1 MNGNS
6 SHQGTTST
14 SASQP
19 RGWKEFCELHAI
31 ATARELAKQYRLFV
45 NEYPQQDALAAEN
58 FSLQFID
65 LFQQYFRNEMGEGG
79 LAMTGR
85 YRIVPFTGAQDY
97 REAGRR
103 FSDGPQL
110 LMAVVTPKPDQPA
123 VPRDQDKRESRASS
137 STDTNHPTLLLTK
150 SSEEVSDAAFSGP
163 DRALSSAS
171 ADANTTHFSITSL
184 RRSMRGIFRRK
195 TTESLIS
202 TGSSDVKDS
211 GASGTTEQVTA
222 TTAVGQR
229 WFDRWA
235 NKWRPQTVSRGE
247 ESRENVKEAQ
257 LKYLMVD
264 DASSDTQPRW
274 KCCRLL
280 VRKAGGTESEGYQLE
295 IFDPPKCTR
304 PQLKALCSDITEIRR
319 CNRLEMPDN
328 MNTFVLKV
336 NHFPGSV
343 IFETDNDQQLSSWTT
358 EIKHCINAGRLEG
371 ADVELL
377 TTSQADSFPPGSGRG
392 SSDSINQGAT
402 HFAPAEQIF
411 NKTDHFLSSYPW
423 FHGPIS
429 RMKAA
434 QLVQMAGLQGHGVF
448 LVRQSETRR
457 GDHVVTFNFQGNA
470 KHLRLSLTDRGQC
483 RVQHLRFPRVID
495 MLNHFRLSPIP
506 LESGA
511 ACDVR
516 LSSYVVASACSQ
528 GPNTSTTA
536 VLAPFSR
543 HRWSSEPSLAHISA
557 ANCPRV
563 HTLDSLHQHSEPEQI
578 FHLVTPREDL
588 PGALRHSDSIGVQP
602 RQLQQR
608 DSDYQ
613 LDPPSGGRKRAI
625 DNNYMFL

>member
-1 MNGNS
+1 MCCIEGS
-6 SHQGTTST
+6 S
-14 SASQP
+14 
-19 RGWKEFCELHAI
+19 
-31 ATARELAKQYRLFV
+31 
-45 NEYPQQDALAAEN
+45 N
-58 FSLQFID
+58 
-65 LFQQYFRNEMGEGG
+65 LFQW
-79 LAMTGR
+79 
-85 YRIVPFTGAQDY
+85 V
-97 REAGRR
+97 
-103 FSDGPQL
+103 SL
-110 LMAVVTPKPDQPA
+110 LSQ
-123 VPRDQDKRESRASS
+123 
-137 STDTNHPTLLLTK
+137 
-150 SSEEVSDAAFSGP
+150 
-163 DRALSSAS
+163 
-171 ADANTTHFSITSL
+171 
-184 RRSMRGIFRRK
+184 
-195 TTESLIS
+195 
-202 TGSSDVKDS
+202 
-211 GASGTTEQVTA
+211 
-222 TTAVGQR
+222 
-229 WFDRWA
+229 
-235 NKWRPQTVSRGE
+235 
-247 ESRENVKEAQ
+247 
-257 LKYLMVD
+257 
-264 DASSDTQPRW
+264 
-274 KCCRLL
+274 
-280 VRKAGGTESEGYQLE
+280 
-295 IFDPPKCTR
+295 CTR
-304 PQLKALCSDITEIRR
+304 PQLKALCCDITEIRR

-429 RMKAA
+429 RVKAA

-528 GPNTSTTA
+528 GTRPQLSLSCCISLSLCQTIHSPLQERLYSFVNITINMPNNIKQKKDVSYI
-536 VLAPFSR
+536 LY
-543 HRWSSEPSLAHISA
+543 
-557 ANCPRV
+557 N
-563 HTLDSLHQHSEPEQI
+563 
-578 FHLVTPREDL
+578 
-588 PGALRHSDSIGVQP
+588 
-602 RQLQQR
+602 
-608 DSDYQ
+608 
-613 LDPPSGGRKRAI
+613 
-625 DNNYMFL
+625 